1 MIPGRQDRR
10 RMRGGSAGGG
20 RDLATADGRRPER
33 NLRLNVERIAVE
45 GLAPSD
51 GEPFGIALE
60 REIVA
65 AAADLTTGSG
75 RSRSVARVDSGHVR
89 SQGGDR
95 VQHVAATLATTIVEE
110 IDR

>member
-20 RDLATADGRRPER
+20 RDGATTYGRRPER
-33 NLRLNVERIAVE
+33 NFRLNVERIVVE

-51 GEPFGIALE
+51 GEPLGIALE

-65 AAADLTTGSG
+65 QAADLTTGSG
-75 RSRSVARVDSGHVR
+75 RSRSVAHVDAGHVR

-95 VQHVAATLATTIVEE
+95 IQPVAAALAITIVGE